1 MDSELTSGV
10 PAAARRGVKSAQGH
24 SKDAIAAVGPE
35 PQDPA
40 PCQTR
45 TLPPEP
51 RPLPHWNPSLPA
63 TPKKYHVMKRLTPST
78 KDCFDIAQLDLKL
91 RHLGL
96 FFPPEKNDERG
107 EMNGRDRSSC
117 ELKSGLSYNW
127 LEAPLPISCNELT
140 SSCHRGGQVTRLRWT
155 RRWQQEAP
163 LPLLILLPLLPCATR
178 ASRWSSS
185 LGKAAFTEIISA
197 QRQTIQNL
205 FGSFYVSIK
214 HAPSISA
221 AIQGRFAPPLPLP
234 LRVGAGCVR
243 RGPGTVGIEIPR
255 ERDPWRKLHDKGS
268 SSSNVRTRETISL
281 FRSSIF
287 FHSLLSHLF
296 GSSLLPSG
304 VIEGARSEIAE
315 GRFVY
320 SFLTIPFA
328 EPPVGDLRFKNPVP
342 AAPWSGVRNGSL
354 PTPMCPQLFTLVE
367 AKLQGQEDCL
377 FLNVHTPRPH
387 EADLPVMVWIHGGG
401 FTIGNSAFYGPAPL
415 LTKDVVLVVIQYRL
429 STLGFLTTGD
439 DEIPGNLGLKDQT
452 MALRWVQ
459 DNIRA
464 FGGDPGKVT
473 IFGESAGAAST
484 HFHVLSPMSAG
495 LFQRAIMQS
504 GTALDPWAVR
514 EDHSDVATRFGEMFN
529 CSGSSPLT
537 SSELVACLRE
547 VPAADLIEAP
557 NKFKVFVDF
566 PSVMAPSVDG
576 EFLPDH
582 PARLLRDGR
591 YNKVDVITGTTQHE
605 GQSIVG
611 ELRPLL

>member
-1 MDSELTSGV
+1 MRSTLLGV
-10 PAAARRGVKSAQGH
+10 ILAAAAVAAAQEET
-24 SKDAIAAVGPE
+24 V
-35 PQDPA
+35 Q
-40 PCQTR
+40 
-45 TLPPEP
+45 
-51 RPLPHWNPSLPA
+51 
-63 TPKKYHVMKRLTPST
+63 V
-78 KDCFDIAQLDLKL
+78 
-91 RHLGL
+91 
-96 FFPPEKNDERG
+96 
-107 EMNGRDRSSC
+107 
-117 ELKSGLSYNW
+117 EL
-127 LEAPLPISCNELT
+127 
-140 SSCHRGGQVTRLRWT
+140 
-155 RRWQQEAP
+155 QQ
-163 LPLLILLPLLPCATR
+163 
-178 ASRWSSS
+178 
-185 LGKAAFTEIISA
+185 
-197 QRQTIQNL
+197 
-205 FGSFYVSIK
+205 
-214 HAPSISA
+214 
-221 AIQGRFAPPLPLP
+221 
-234 LRVGAGCVR
+234 
-243 RGPGTVGIEIPR
+243 
-255 ERDPWRKLHDKGS
+255 
-268 SSSNVRTRETISL
+268 
-281 FRSSIF
+281 
-287 FHSLLSHLF
+287 
-296 GSSLLPSG
+296 G

-611 ELRPLL
+611 MMAGNETLASLAKNFSANGPVMAYFEPEEDREYLARRFFHHYLGPLEDLAGKSDAMQELFSDRMFRMGSQDSLQLHARDAAFGQRAYAYELQHVGEYGLLSLFFGLGDAVNEHVSHGDDIQYLFSLEALNQTLGRQEDLLVRKIMVDLWTNFAATGNPTPDLSLGFIWEPVTTSEEAYLAITLSPSMKTFDNEEVRHFWRNMPLKTNKLLDPERFSSRCDRHAVGRTP

>member
-1 MDSELTSGV
+1 MRSTLLGV
-10 PAAARRGVKSAQGH
+10 ILAAAAVAAAQEET
-24 SKDAIAAVGPE
+24 V
-35 PQDPA
+35 Q
-40 PCQTR
+40 
-45 TLPPEP
+45 
-51 RPLPHWNPSLPA
+51 
-63 TPKKYHVMKRLTPST
+63 V
-78 KDCFDIAQLDLKL
+78 
-91 RHLGL
+91 
-96 FFPPEKNDERG
+96 
-107 EMNGRDRSSC
+107 
-117 ELKSGLSYNW
+117 EL
-127 LEAPLPISCNELT
+127 
-140 SSCHRGGQVTRLRWT
+140 
-155 RRWQQEAP
+155 QQ
-163 LPLLILLPLLPCATR
+163 
-178 ASRWSSS
+178 
-185 LGKAAFTEIISA
+185 
-197 QRQTIQNL
+197 
-205 FGSFYVSIK
+205 
-214 HAPSISA
+214 
-221 AIQGRFAPPLPLP
+221 
-234 LRVGAGCVR
+234 
-243 RGPGTVGIEIPR
+243 
-255 ERDPWRKLHDKGS
+255 
-268 SSSNVRTRETISL
+268 
-281 FRSSIF
+281 
-287 FHSLLSHLF
+287 
-296 GSSLLPSG
+296 G

-611 ELRPLL
+611 MMAGNETLASLAKNFSANGPVMAYFEPEEDREYLARRFFHHYLGPLEDLAGKSDAMQEVRHFWRNMPLKTNKLLDPERFSSSSFTLYCKIHWLKRIILKSQIRASITSSYSIIKVVYLYNVTADLCTIFVHHLHQSDIPYSHSLVSNTLTSSVVANTIYVSSVSLRDFLALHQGKMSGIKVQKLDRLGPGALRTSVAPAPSNTFLRPCYRRPLAR